1 MTDITRV
8 APQAYLILILSMG
21 IMLSPLPYSI
31 VALFLLA
38 LQIYSVYK
46 PPKPG
51 LNLAI
56 TFSTLILTPLTL
68 EPPAGKLLPAILI
81 VPAIPLLDKALR
93 ENAVE
98 QPSTYLK
105 GGRGLTATAKALT
118 TALLLTFTSSVILL
132 NQTLMLTS
140 ILLAA
145 YLTSTLLYALIKIPK
160 KPLAESKTWCRV
172 IVGESVKTSTTI
184 KSKAAIPLHVS
195 LKPPYDWVQIHPLK
209 FTLPVGG
216 GVDVNLAVKPPLAG
230 PSRIQL
236 QASTV
241 DMWGLTRIGQTLE
254 PVELHII
261 PRARYA
267 EWLAR
272 KFLEIT
278 APGAGV
284 TAEVPPLRASST
296 GRLGLEYY
304 GSRPYQPGDR
314 LRDLDWKH
322 TLKFRE
328 LIVKEYAGAQGQ
340 PAIMVVNLIASDIEE
355 ADKLAYAFIT
365 SALTLAVEGL
375 QTALTAYNE
384 REVVEST
391 PLISSREALKRALK
405 LTQKITIIEQPKRVL
420 EPPNVMRLRRSIE
433 QLKTLKSEPAR
444 RLAEILSFEQEALEE
459 AARNHPVSKAVETV
473 AEICPPPATIALI
486 SLRNHDAEALPVTL
500 ERMERRGYV
509 VIPIEVATKPL
520 KTSTLTLIKR

>member
-1 MTDITRV
+1 MTDIARV
-8 APQAYLILILSMG
+8 ASQAYLILILSTG

-31 VALFLLA
+31 VALFLLT

-56 TFSTLILTPLTL
+56 TFSTLVLAPLTL
-68 EPPAGKLLPAILI
+68 EPPAGKLLSAILT

-98 QPSTYLK
+98 QPSTYLSD
-105 GGRGLTATAKALT
+105 GRGATATAKALT
-118 TALLLTFTSSVILL
+118 TALLLTFTSSIILL

-140 ILLAA
+140 MLLAA
-145 YLTSTLLYALIKIPK
+145 YLTSTLLYVLIRIPK

-172 IVGESVKTSTTI
+172 IVGESAKTSATI
-184 KSKAAIPLHVS
+184 KSKAAMPLHVS
-195 LKPPYDWVQIHPLK
+195 LKPPHDWAQLYPSK
-209 FTLPVGG
+209 FTLPIRGE
-216 GVDVNLAVKPPLAG
+216 VDVSLAVKPPLAG
-230 PSRIQL
+230 PSKIQI
-236 QASTV
+236 QALTI
-241 DMWGLTRIGQTLE
+241 DMWGLTRTGQTLE

-278 APGAGV
+278 APGTSV
-284 TAEVPPLRASST
+284 MAEVPPLRASIT

-340 PAIMVVNLIASDIEE
+340 PAIMVVNLVAGDPEE
-355 ADKLAYAFIT
+355 ADKLAYTFIT

-405 LTQKITIIEQPKRVL
+405 LTQKITTIKPPKRVL
-420 EPPNVMRLRRSIE
+420 EPPNVIRLRRSIE

-459 AARNHPVSKAVETV
+459 AARIHPASKAVETV

-486 SLRNHDAEALPVTL
+486 SLRNHDAETLPVIL
-500 ERMERRGYV
+500 ERMEKGGYV
-509 VIPIEVATKPL
+509 VMPIEVAAKPL
-520 KTSTLTLIKR
+520 KAGALALIKR